1 MIRQRIERPRNGI
14 AKNRTDATS
23 KGMAM
28 NGADGDELTGN
39 GMEVELKGSD
49 MTRAEMA
56 ERGAEKLRMETMRI
70 ATAWRRGHTIRHGKA
85 KNGAHGRSCGIAQL
99 GTDHQGDGE
108 AAMGRNRSALRGC

>member
-49 MTRAEMA
+49 LTSAEMA
-56 ERGAEKLRMETMRI
+56 ERGAEKLRRETMRI
-70 ATAWRRGHTIRHGKA
+70 ATAWRRGHTIRHG
-85 KNGAHGRSCGIAQL
+85 HG
-99 GTDHQGDGE
+99 
-108 AAMGRNRSALRGC
+108 

>member
-1 MIRQRIERPRNGI
+1 
-14 AKNRTDATS
+14 
-23 KGMAM
+23 M

-49 MTRAEMA
+49 LTSAEMA
-56 ERGAEKLRMETMRI
+56 ERGAEKLRRETTRI
-70 ATAWRRGHTIRHGKA
+70 ATAWRRGYTIRHGKA

-108 AAMGRNRSALRGC
+108 AAMGRESKCIERLLNGKAKTRVELRGHGKDRLGSS